1 MDHFLSEAK
10 RLVQRLQHHD
20 NAVDILIG
28 ETTNLQNKLIAM
40 RQYKDEVVKMN
51 QTANHRPKSTLIL
64 GSQLENQRIQSLE
77 HENRELSVSLAEHQS
92 ALELIMNKYREQVLV
107 MIKANGTNMA
117 LPSTYS
123 QPSEKE
129 LELSEQIAEMALIMR
144 KSALID
150 EDLAVKE
157 IETIRSLQMEN
168 DNLRDLLNISGQT
181 FNTDSRSTR
190 EDASMP
196 NSPNPAIMQIRTPVI
211 DSSVSHKDSGIYEED
226 YSPSFGVFSK
236 GKNKKKPFK
245 NSKHVNNLESLF
257 KPPSP
262 PPQTSTS
269 TSEKYNRETDMS
281 DNGDAVD
288 ISEHIEEE
296 QQHQM
301 YTVEALV
308 EKQEDDDGDTSLTNG
323 YAEENMLMQDL
334 KTILDQELLVNG
346 FSNSSDVPLENT
358 NEHFKDLTTKQNLGH
373 DSLTD
378 ASNSCVEEN
387 NALEF
392 LDNVLD
398 LSIDSDT
405 EEGENESVILNDGNI
420 RDTDDKCNPI
430 ITEISLVNTLE
441 EDMPEH
447 QVSDSNSAST
457 LHADNNPTESEVF
470 DFLDSSFDQ
479 ELKEEE
485 EEEDDDGFDSSDL
498 QSDAES
504 EVTVVGAS
512 EEDDAMAMFD
522 SMLDDETDDQEE
534 DDDGEHRS

>member
-51 QTANHRPKSTLIL
+51 QTASHRPKSTLIL

-107 MIKANGTNMA
+107 MIKANGTNLA

-129 LELSEQIAEMALIMR
+129 LELSEQIAEMALVMR

-168 DNLRDLLNISGQT
+168 DNLRDLLNISGKP
-181 FNTDSRSTR
+181 FNMDSRSTR
-190 EDASMP
+190 EDVSTP
-196 NSPNPAIMQIRTPVI
+196 SSPNPAIMQIRTPVI

-226 YSPSFGVFSK
+226 YSPNFGVFSK

-245 NSKHVNNLESLF
+245 GSKHVNNLESLF
-257 KPPSP
+257 KPLSPTPPLATSLSPSENNEFN
-262 PPQTSTS
+262 QD
-269 TSEKYNRETDMS
+269 TDMI
-281 DNGDAVD
+281 DNGDDVVD
-288 ISEHIEEE
+288 TSDHIEEE

-301 YTVEALV
+301 YTVEAFV
-308 EKQEDDDGDTSLTNG
+308 EKQEDDDDDDDDGTSLTNG
-323 YAEENMLMQDL
+323 YAEEDMLMHDL
-334 KTILDQELLVNG
+334 NAILDKEMLTDAN
-346 FSNSSDVPLENT
+346 NDENT
-358 NEHFKDLTTKQNLGH
+358 NEHSKDTTKQNLDH
-373 DSLTD
+373 DNCTNANNAD
-378 ASNSCVEEN
+378 IEEN

-398 LSIDSDT
+398 LSVDSDT
-405 EEGENESVILNDGNI
+405 EDGENDSVIENNDENTTI
-420 RDTDDKCNPI
+420 KDSVD
-430 ITEISLVNTLE
+430 ISE
-441 EDMPEH
+441 ENNSQH
-447 QVSDSNSAST
+447 LVSDSNAVST
-457 LHADNNPTESEVF
+457 LHADNKPQEIVVANPTESEVL
-470 DFLDSSFDQ
+470 DFLDSSFDH
-479 ELKEEE
+479 ELEKEDEE
-485 EEEDDDGFDSSDL
+485 DDGFDSSDL

-504 EVTVVGAS
+504 EITVVGAS
-512 EEDDAMAMFD
+512 EEDDAMALFD
-522 SMLDDETDDQEE
+522 SMLDDEADNHE
-534 DDDGEHRS
+534 DDDGEHNS